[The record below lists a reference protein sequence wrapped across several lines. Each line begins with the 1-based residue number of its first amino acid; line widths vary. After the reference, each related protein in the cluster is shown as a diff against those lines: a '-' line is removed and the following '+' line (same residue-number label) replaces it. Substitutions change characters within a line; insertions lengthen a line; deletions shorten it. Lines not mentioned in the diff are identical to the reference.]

1 MSFTLSQA
9 EQAIIDQAVSILESK
24 INTAENL
31 SSPTQA
37 AQYLRLKLAM
47 LEHEVF
53 AVLWLNNKHSVI
65 ELEVLFRGTI
75 DSAAVYPREVAKAAL
90 AQNAAAVI
98 LCHNHPSGCAEPSQ
112 ADHAITRRLVEAL
125 GLIDV
130 RVLDHMVVGTEGY
143 VSFAERGL
151 L

>member
-1 MSFTLSQA
+1 MSFKLSQA
-9 EQAIIDQAVSILESK
+9 EKSIVDQAIAILESK
-24 INTAENL
+24 INTAEKIT
-31 SSPTQA
+31 SPVA
-37 AQYLRLKLAM
+37 CAEYLRLNFAA

-53 AVLWLNNKHSVI
+53 AVLWLNNKHASI
-65 ELEVLFRGTI
+65 ALEVMFRGTI
-75 DSAAVYPREVAKAAL
+75 DAASVYPREVAKAAL
-90 AQNAAAVI
+90 AKNAAAAI

>member
-9 EQAIIDQAVSILESK
+9 EQATIDQAIAILESK

-75 DSAAVYPREVAKAAL
+75 DSAAVYPREVVKAAL
-90 AQNAAAVI
+90 AHNAAAAI
-98 LCHNHPSGCAEPSQ
+98 FCHNHPAGSPEPSQ
-112 ADHAITRRLVEAL
+112 ADQAITRRLVDAL
-125 GLIDV
+125 SLIDV
-130 RVLDHMVVGTEGY
+130 RALDHLVVGKEGY
-143 VSFAERGL
+143 VSFSERGL